1 MKASLIIVLLITPQV
16 FTGAN
21 SEPQS
26 TPRTAAPKKYCA
38 LSSDEVD
45 VYRNQLSRDSS
56 PKRALV
62 VMATT
67 LRWIDDIDSF
77 NLPLAVQG
85 HAIPPDVRAD
95 FTEKNK
101 AGCLIEPFGGVPK
114 LRFLSSSEEESLF
127 ARDWSEFNKKYGED
141 AERVAVS
148 RVGFSSDKSLAL
160 VHILYSSSGVLYLL
174 ERKDGK
180 WHVKFYVQT
189 MAT

>member
-1 MKASLIIVLLITPQV
+1 MRAILVVVLLITPQL
-16 FTGAN
+16 FAGAN
-21 SEPQS
+21 SEPRA
-26 TPRTAAPKKYCA
+26 TPNTAAPKKYCGF
-38 LSSDEVD
+38 SSNEID
-45 VYRNQLSRDSS
+45 VYRRQLSRDSS
-56 PKRALV
+56 PKRTLV

-67 LRWIDDIDSF
+67 LRRIDDIDSF

-101 AGCLIEPFGGVPK
+101 AGCLIEPFGGVPN
-114 LRFLSSSEEESLF
+114 LRFLSSSEEERLF
-127 ARDWSEFNKKYGED
+127 ARDWSEFNKKYGKD

-174 ERKDGK
+174 ERNDRK
-180 WHVKFYVQT
+180 WQVKFYVQT

>member
-1 MKASLIIVLLITPQV
+1 MKAILVVVLLLAPRV
-16 FTGAN
+16 FAGAN
-21 SEPQS
+21 FQPQ
-26 TPRTAAPKKYCA
+26 AAPNIAAQKEYCEF
-38 LSSDEVD
+38 SPDEVD
-45 VYRNQLSRDSS
+45 VYRSQLSRDSS
-56 PKRALV
+56 PKRTMV

-67 LRWIDDIDSF
+67 LRWIDDINSF

-85 HAIPPDVRAD
+85 HAIPSDVRAD

-101 AGCLIEPFGGVPK
+101 AGCLIEPFGGVRN
-114 LRFLSSSEEESLF
+114 LRFMSSSEEEKLF
-127 ARDWSEFNKKYGED
+127 ARDWNEFIKRYGKG

-160 VHILYSSSGVLYLL
+160 VHILYSSSGELYLF